1 MIIIF
6 NNFIV
11 ISVLVNKN
19 NTDRETTGPKWQIA
33 LVQLK
38 CI

>member
-1 MIIIF
+1 MKMNLNSFIF
-6 NNFIV
+6 
-11 ISVLVNKN
+11 ISVLVNKY
-19 NTDRETTGPKWQIA
+19 NTDRETTGLKWQIA